1 MKSHGTLSKIIEP
14 PRNRFENLGTDF
26 RGYGTDFRKTVHPV
40 HLAYPPLKSP
50 EHDLKWP
57 IFGHFWPF
65 LGQMF
70 RISQN
75 CTRPPEICT
84 LPFIFV
90 PSLFKNFLKWFNTF
104 WNRSTCFSFEIIGAQ
119 YDFKSL
125 RAVLKL
131 LEQVQFWIYMC
142 TKCHTC
148 APNVLPHEF
157 MIFFVKMRFII

>member
-1 MKSHGTLSKIIEP
+1 MVHFQKLLNHPGTVLKTSVQISG
-14 PRNRFENLGTDF
+14 GTVQISEK
-26 RGYGTDFRKTVHPV
+26 RYIRYIWLT
-40 HLAYPPLKSP
+40 PPLKIP

-90 PSLFKNFLKWFNTF
+90 PSLFKNFLICFNTF

-131 LEQVQFWIYMC
+131 LEQVQFWIFMF

-148 APNVLPHEF
+148 APSVLPHEI